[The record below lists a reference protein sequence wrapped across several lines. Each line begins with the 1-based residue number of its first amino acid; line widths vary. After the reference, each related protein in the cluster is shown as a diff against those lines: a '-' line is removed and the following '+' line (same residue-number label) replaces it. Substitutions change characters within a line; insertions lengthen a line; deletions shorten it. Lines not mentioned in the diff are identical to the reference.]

1 MLQNLHVKNMALID
15 EVEIELQS
23 GLNILTGETGA
34 GKSIII
40 DSIGFA
46 LGEKADKNLVRDP
59 DEASLVELT
68 FVEENKTILHAL
80 SEAQIEVEDGVI
92 ILSRKISNGRTIAK
106 INGESVPA
114 SKLKEIASLL
124 IDIHGQHEHQS
135 LLHASKHL
143 NFLDEFAKNEIGTL
157 KDELAKAYTS
167 YRQIQKELEEGSLDQ
182 ESRARE
188 LSLLE
193 YELHEIESA
202 NLKTGEDEELETEY
216 RKIGNSKKII
226 EALQEVSQLMGER
239 GAADAVARSVRELM
253 SVSALDEDMG
263 SLCDQISDIE
273 QLISDFGRE
282 LSGYIDALEY
292 DEERVSFVET
302 RLDELN
308 HLKAKYGI
316 SIDAVIASM
325 QERQQRI
332 DKLLNYAEYEQN
344 LKAEYEKARQDLEG
358 LCQRLSDIR
367 HAAGEQF
374 KQQMVAA
381 LSDLNFL
388 DVRFDLDFQR
398 LDHFTGDGFESMEFL
413 ISTNPGAPLR
423 KLKDIAS
430 GGELSRIM
438 LAFKSILASQDEIDT
453 LIFDEIDT
461 GISGRTAQMVS
472 EKMNVIAKNH
482 QVICITHLPQIAAMA
497 DAHFKIEK
505 QVVGQ
510 KTITGIERL
519 QEEASITE
527 IARML
532 GGVEITDSVLESAA
546 EMKELAK
553 RTKIY

>member
-239 GAADAVARSVRELM
+239 GAADAVARSVRELL

-273 QLISDFGRE
+273 QLISDFGRD

-308 HLKAKYGI
+308 HLKAKYGT

-497 DAHFKIEK
+497 DAHFFIEK
-505 QVVGQ
+505 NVIDNSTV
-510 KTITGIERL
+510 TDIHL
-519 QEEASITE
+519 LDQEESIAE
-527 IARML
+527 LGRML
-532 GGVEITDSVLESAA
+532 GGVEVTETVLQSAR
-546 EMKELAK
+546 EMKELAGK
-553 RTKIY
+553 KK

>member
-46 LGEKADKNLVRDP
+46 LGEKADKNLVRNP

-68 FVEENKTILHAL
+68 FVEENETTLHAL
-80 SEAQIEVEDGVI
+80 AEAQIEVEDGVI

-114 SKLKEIASLL
+114 SKLKEIASFL

-167 YRQIQKELEEGSLDQ
+167 YRQIQKELEEGALDQ

-239 GAADAVARSVRELM
+239 GASDAVARSVRELM
-253 SVSALDEDMG
+253 SVSDADVELG

-273 QLISDFGRE
+273 QLISDFQRE
-282 LSGYIDALEY
+282 LSGYMDTLEF

-308 HLKAKYGI
+308 HLKAKYGT
-316 SIDAVIASM
+316 SIDAIISSM

-332 DKLLNYAEYEQN
+332 DKLLNYTEYEQN
-344 LKAEYEKARQDLEG
+344 LKAEYEKARQELEG

-367 HAAGEQF
+367 HTAGEQF

-388 DVRFDLDFQR
+388 DVRFELDFQK

-497 DAHFKIEK
+497 DAHFFIEK
-505 QVVGQ
+505 NVIDNSTV
-510 KTITGIERL
+510 TDIHL
-519 QEEASITE
+519 LDQEESIAE
-527 IARML
+527 LGRML
-532 GGVEITDSVLESAA
+532 GGVEVTETVLQSAR
-546 EMKELAK
+546 EMKELAGK
-553 RTKIY
+553 KK

>member
-46 LGEKADKNLVRDP
+46 LGEKADKNLVRNP

-253 SVSALDEDMG
+253 SVSTLDEDVG

-273 QLISDFGRE
+273 QLISDFGRD

-292 DEERVSFVET
+292 DEERVSFVEK

-308 HLKAKYGI
+308 HLKAKYGT
-316 SIDAVIASM
+316 SIDAVIDSM

-344 LKAEYEKARQDLEG
+344 LKAEYEKARQELEG

-374 KQQMVAA
+374 KQQMIAA

-497 DAHFKIEK
+497 DAHFFIEK
-505 QVVGQ
+505 NVIDNSTV
-510 KTITGIERL
+510 TDIHL
-519 QEEASITE
+519 LDQEESIAE
-527 IARML
+527 LGRML
-532 GGVEITDSVLESAA
+532 GGVEVTETVLQSAR
-546 EMKELAK
+546 EMKELAGK
-553 RTKIY
+553 KK

>member
-46 LGEKADKNLVRDP
+46 LGEKADKNLVRNP

-273 QLISDFGRE
+273 QLISDFGRD

-292 DEERVSFVET
+292 DEERVSFVEK

-308 HLKAKYGI
+308 HLKAKYGT

-332 DKLLNYAEYEQN
+332 DRLLNYAEYEQN

-374 KQQMVAA
+374 KQQMIAA

-497 DAHFKIEK
+497 DAHFFIEK
-505 QVVGQ
+505 NVIDNSTV
-510 KTITGIERL
+510 TDIHL
-519 QEEASITE
+519 LDQEESIAE
-527 IARML
+527 LGRML
-532 GGVEITDSVLESAA
+532 GGVEVTETVLQSAR
-546 EMKELAK
+546 EMKELAGK
-553 RTKIY
+553 KK

>member
-68 FVEENKTILHAL
+68 FVEENETILHAL

-114 SKLKEIASLL
+114 SKLKEISSLL

-273 QLISDFGRE
+273 QLISDFGRD

-308 HLKAKYGI
+308 HLKAKYGT

-344 LKAEYEKARQDLEG
+344 LKAEYEKARQELEG

-374 KQQMVAA
+374 KQQMIAA

-497 DAHFKIEK
+497 DAHFFIEK
-505 QVVGQ
+505 NVIDNSTV
-510 KTITGIERL
+510 TDIHL
-519 QEEASITE
+519 LDQEESIAE
-527 IARML
+527 LGRML
-532 GGVEITDSVLESAA
+532 GGVEVTETVLQSAR
-546 EMKELAK
+546 EMKELAGK
-553 RTKIY
+553 KK

>member
-253 SVSALDEDMG
+253 SVSTLDEDMG

-273 QLISDFGRE
+273 QLISDFGRD

-292 DEERVSFVET
+292 DEERVSFVEK

-308 HLKAKYGI
+308 HLKAKYGT

-344 LKAEYEKARQDLEG
+344 LKAEYEKARQELEG

-374 KQQMVAA
+374 KQQMIAA

-497 DAHFKIEK
+497 DAHFFIEK
-505 QVVGQ
+505 NVIDNSTV
-510 KTITGIERL
+510 TDIHL
-519 QEEASITE
+519 LDQEESIAE
-527 IARML
+527 LGRML
-532 GGVEITDSVLESAA
+532 GGVEVTETVLQSAR
-546 EMKELAK
+546 EMKELAGK
-553 RTKIY
+553 KK

>member
-80 SEAQIEVEDGVI
+80 SEAKIEVEDGVI

-273 QLISDFGRE
+273 QLISDFGRD

-308 HLKAKYGI
+308 HLKAKYGT

-374 KQQMVAA
+374 KQQMIAA

-497 DAHFKIEK
+497 DAHFFIEK
-505 QVVGQ
+505 NVIDNSTV
-510 KTITGIERL
+510 TDIHL
-519 QEEASITE
+519 LDQEESIAE
-527 IARML
+527 LGRML
-532 GGVEITDSVLESAA
+532 GGVEVTETVLQSAR
-546 EMKELAK
+546 EMKELAGK
-553 RTKIY
+553 KK

>member
-46 LGEKADKNLVRDP
+46 LGEKADKNLVRNP

-273 QLISDFGRE
+273 QLISDFGRD

-292 DEERVSFVET
+292 DEERVSFVEK

-308 HLKAKYGI
+308 HLKAKYGT

-344 LKAEYEKARQDLEG
+344 LKAEYEKARQELEG

-497 DAHFKIEK
+497 DAHFFIEK
-505 QVVGQ
+505 NVIDNSTV
-510 KTITGIERL
+510 TDIHL
-519 QEEASITE
+519 LDQEESIAE
-527 IARML
+527 LGRML
-532 GGVEITDSVLESAA
+532 GGVEVTETVLQSAR
-546 EMKELAK
+546 EMKELAGK
-553 RTKIY
+553 KK

>member
-46 LGEKADKNLVRDP
+46 LGEKADKNLVRNP

-68 FVEENKTILHAL
+68 FVEENETILHAL

-226 EALQEVSQLMGER
+226 GALQEVSQLMGER

-253 SVSALDEDMG
+253 SVSTLDEDMG

-273 QLISDFGRE
+273 QLISDFGRD

-308 HLKAKYGI
+308 HLKAKYGT

-497 DAHFKIEK
+497 DAHFFIEK
-505 QVVGQ
+505 NVIDNSTV
-510 KTITGIERL
+510 TDIHL
-519 QEEASITE
+519 LDQEESIAE
-527 IARML
+527 LGRML
-532 GGVEITDSVLESAA
+532 GGVEVTETVLQSAR
-546 EMKELAK
+546 EMKELAGK
-553 RTKIY
+553 KK

>member
-273 QLISDFGRE
+273 QLISDFGRD

-292 DEERVSFVET
+292 DEERVSFVEK

-308 HLKAKYGI
+308 HLKAKYGT

-344 LKAEYEKARQDLEG
+344 LKAEYEKARQELEG

-374 KQQMVAA
+374 KQQMIAA

-497 DAHFKIEK
+497 DAHFFIEK
-505 QVVGQ
+505 NVIDNSTV
-510 KTITGIERL
+510 TDIHL
-519 QEEASITE
+519 LDQEESIAE
-527 IARML
+527 LGRML
-532 GGVEITDSVLESAA
+532 GGVEVTETVLQSAR
-546 EMKELAK
+546 EMKELAGK
-553 RTKIY
+553 KK

>member
-46 LGEKADKNLVRDP
+46 LGEKADKNLVRNP

-68 FVEENKTILHAL
+68 FVEENETILHAL

-253 SVSALDEDMG
+253 SVSTLDEDMG

-273 QLISDFGRE
+273 QLISDFGRD

-308 HLKAKYGI
+308 HLKAKYGT

-374 KQQMVAA
+374 KQQMIAA

-497 DAHFKIEK
+497 DAHFFIEK
-505 QVVGQ
+505 NVIDNSTV
-510 KTITGIERL
+510 TDIHL
-519 QEEASITE
+519 LDQEESIAE
-527 IARML
+527 LGRML
-532 GGVEITDSVLESAA
+532 GGVEVTETVLQSAR
-546 EMKELAK
+546 EMKELAGK
-553 RTKIY
+553 KK

>member
-46 LGEKADKNLVRDP
+46 LGEKADKNLVRNP

-143 NFLDEFAKNEIGTL
+143 NFLDELAKNEIGTL

-273 QLISDFGRE
+273 QLISDFGRD

-292 DEERVSFVET
+292 DEERVSFVEK

-308 HLKAKYGI
+308 HLKAKYGT

-344 LKAEYEKARQDLEG
+344 LKAEYEKARQELEG

-374 KQQMVAA
+374 KQQMIAA

-497 DAHFKIEK
+497 DAHFFIEK
-505 QVVGQ
+505 NVIDNSTV
-510 KTITGIERL
+510 TDIHL
-519 QEEASITE
+519 LDQEESIAE
-527 IARML
+527 LGRML
-532 GGVEITDSVLESAA
+532 GGVEVTETVLQSGL
-546 EMKELAK
+546 EMKELAGK
-553 RTKIY
+553 KK

>member
-253 SVSALDEDMG
+253 SVSTLDEDMG

-273 QLISDFGRE
+273 QLISDFGRD

-308 HLKAKYGI
+308 HLKAKYGT

-344 LKAEYEKARQDLEG
+344 LKAEYEKARQELEG

-374 KQQMVAA
+374 KQQMIAA

-388 DVRFDLDFQR
+388 DVWFDLDFQR

-497 DAHFKIEK
+497 DAHFFIEK
-505 QVVGQ
+505 NVIDNSTV
-510 KTITGIERL
+510 TDIHL
-519 QEEASITE
+519 LDQEESIAE
-527 IARML
+527 LGRML
-532 GGVEITDSVLESAA
+532 GGVEVTETVLQSAR
-546 EMKELAK
+546 EMKELAGK
-553 RTKIY
+553 KK

>member
-46 LGEKADKNLVRDP
+46 LGEKADKNLVRNP

-253 SVSALDEDMG
+253 SVSTLDEDMG

-273 QLISDFGRE
+273 QLISDFGRD

-308 HLKAKYGI
+308 HLKAKYGT

-374 KQQMVAA
+374 KQQMIAA

-497 DAHFKIEK
+497 DAHFFIEK
-505 QVVGQ
+505 NVIDNSTV
-510 KTITGIERL
+510 TDIHL
-519 QEEASITE
+519 LDQEESIAE
-527 IARML
+527 LGRML
-532 GGVEITDSVLESAA
+532 GGVEVTETVLQSAR
-546 EMKELAK
+546 EMKELAGK
-553 RTKIY
+553 KK

>member
-292 DEERVSFVET
+292 DEERVLFVET

-308 HLKAKYGI
+308 HLKAKYGT

-344 LKAEYEKARQDLEG
+344 LKAEYEKARQELEG

-374 KQQMVAA
+374 KQQMIAA

-497 DAHFKIEK
+497 DAHFFIEK
-505 QVVGQ
+505 NVIDNSTV
-510 KTITGIERL
+510 TDIHL
-519 QEEASITE
+519 LDQEESIAE
-527 IARML
+527 LGRML
-532 GGVEITDSVLESAA
+532 GGVEVTETVLQSAR
-546 EMKELAK
+546 EMKELAGK
-553 RTKIY
+553 KK

>member
-46 LGEKADKNLVRDP
+46 LGEKADKNLVRNP

-68 FVEENKTILHAL
+68 FVEENETTLHAL
-80 SEAQIEVEDGVI
+80 AEAQIEVEDGVI

-114 SKLKEIASLL
+114 SKLKEIASFL

-239 GAADAVARSVRELM
+239 GASDAVARSVRELM
-253 SVSALDEDMG
+253 SVSAVAEDMS

-273 QLISDFGRE
+273 QLISDFQRE
-282 LSGYIDALEY
+282 LSGYMDTLEF

-308 HLKAKYGI
+308 HLKAKYGP
-316 SIDAVIASM
+316 SIDAIIASM

-344 LKAEYEKARQDLEG
+344 LKAEYEKARQELEG

-367 HAAGEQF
+367 HTAGEQF
-374 KQQMVAA
+374 KQQMIAA

-388 DVRFDLDFQR
+388 DVRFELDFQK
-398 LDHFTGDGFESMEFL
+398 LDHFTSDGLESMEFL

-472 EKMNVIAKNH
+472 EKMNVIAQKH

-497 DAHFKIEK
+497 DAHFFIEK
-505 QVVGQ
+505 NVIDNS
-510 KTITGIERL
+510 TFTDIRL
-519 QEEASITE
+519 LDQEESIAE
-527 IARML
+527 LGRML
-532 GGVEITDSVLESAA
+532 GGVEVTETVLQSAR
-546 EMKELAK
+546 EMKELAGK
-553 RTKIY
+553 KK

>member
-292 DEERVSFVET
+292 DEERVLFVET

-308 HLKAKYGI
+308 HLKAKYGT
-316 SIDAVIASM
+316 SIDAVIDSM

-374 KQQMVAA
+374 KQQMIAA

-497 DAHFKIEK
+497 DAHFFIEK
-505 QVVGQ
+505 NVIDNSTV
-510 KTITGIERL
+510 TDIHL
-519 QEEASITE
+519 LDQEESIAE
-527 IARML
+527 LGRML
-532 GGVEITDSVLESAA
+532 GGVEVTETVLQSAR
-546 EMKELAK
+546 EMKELAGK
-553 RTKIY
+553 KK

>member
-46 LGEKADKNLVRDP
+46 LGEKADKNLVRNP

-135 LLHASKHL
+135 PLHASKHL

-308 HLKAKYGI
+308 HLKAKYGT

-344 LKAEYEKARQDLEG
+344 LKAEYEKARQELEG

-374 KQQMVAA
+374 KQQMIAA

-497 DAHFKIEK
+497 DAHFFIEK
-505 QVVGQ
+505 NVIDNSTV
-510 KTITGIERL
+510 TDIHL
-519 QEEASITE
+519 LDQEESIAE
-527 IARML
+527 LGRML
-532 GGVEITDSVLESAA
+532 GGVEVTETVLQSAR
-546 EMKELAK
+546 EMKELAGK
-553 RTKIY
+553 KK

>member
-34 GKSIII
+34 VKSIII

-68 FVEENKTILHAL
+68 FVEENETILHAL
-80 SEAQIEVEDGVI
+80 AEAQIEVEDGVI

-253 SVSALDEDMG
+253 SVSTLDEDMG

-273 QLISDFGRE
+273 QLISDFGRD

-308 HLKAKYGI
+308 HLKAKYGT

-374 KQQMVAA
+374 KQQMIAA

-413 ISTNPGAPLR
+413 ISADPGAPLR

-497 DAHFKIEK
+497 DAHFFIEK
-505 QVVGQ
+505 NVIDNSTV
-510 KTITGIERL
+510 TDIHL
-519 QEEASITE
+519 LDQEESIAE
-527 IARML
+527 LGRML
-532 GGVEITDSVLESAA
+532 GGVEVTETVLQSAR
-546 EMKELAK
+546 EMKELAGK
-553 RTKIY
+553 KK

>member
-46 LGEKADKNLVRDP
+46 LGEKADKNLVRNP

-273 QLISDFGRE
+273 QLISDFGRD

-292 DEERVSFVET
+292 DEERVSFVEK
-302 RLDELN
+302 RLDALN
-308 HLKAKYGI
+308 HLKAKYGT

-332 DKLLNYAEYEQN
+332 AKLLNYAEYEQN

-381 LSDLNFL
+381 LSDLIFL

-413 ISTNPGAPLR
+413 ISTIPGAPLR

-497 DAHFKIEK
+497 DAHFFIEK
-505 QVVGQ
+505 NVIDNSTV
-510 KTITGIERL
+510 TDIHL
-519 QEEASITE
+519 LDQEESIAE
-527 IARML
+527 LGRML
-532 GGVEITDSVLESAA
+532 GGVEVTETVLQSAR
-546 EMKELAK
+546 EMKELAGK
-553 RTKIY
+553 KK

>member
-46 LGEKADKNLVRDP
+46 LGEKADKNLVRNP

-273 QLISDFGRE
+273 QLISDFGRD

-292 DEERVSFVET
+292 DEERVSFVEK

-308 HLKAKYGI
+308 HLKAKYGT

-497 DAHFKIEK
+497 DAHFFIEK
-505 QVVGQ
+505 NVIDNSTV
-510 KTITGIERL
+510 TDIHL
-519 QEEASITE
+519 LDQEESIAE
-527 IARML
+527 LGRML
-532 GGVEITDSVLESAA
+532 GGVEVTETVLQSAR
-546 EMKELAK
+546 EMKELAGK
-553 RTKIY
+553 KK

>member
-193 YELHEIESA
+193 YELHEIEFA

-308 HLKAKYGI
+308 HLKAKYGT

-374 KQQMVAA
+374 KQQMIAA

-497 DAHFKIEK
+497 DAHFFIEK
-505 QVVGQ
+505 NVIDNSTV
-510 KTITGIERL
+510 TDIHL
-519 QEEASITE
+519 LDQEESIAE
-527 IARML
+527 LGRML
-532 GGVEITDSVLESAA
+532 GGVEVTETVLQSAR
-546 EMKELAK
+546 EMKELAGK
-553 RTKIY
+553 KK

>member
-46 LGEKADKNLVRDP
+46 LGEKADKNLVRNP

-273 QLISDFGRE
+273 QLISDFGRD

-308 HLKAKYGI
+308 HLKAKYGT

-374 KQQMVAA
+374 KQQMIAA

-497 DAHFKIEK
+497 DAHFFIEK
-505 QVVGQ
+505 NVIDNSTV
-510 KTITGIERL
+510 TDIHL
-519 QEEASITE
+519 MDQEESIAE
-527 IARML
+527 LGRML
-532 GGVEITDSVLESAA
+532 GGVEVTETVLQSAR
-546 EMKELAK
+546 EMKELAGK
-553 RTKIY
+553 KK

>member
-46 LGEKADKNLVRDP
+46 LGEKADKNLVRNP

-273 QLISDFGRE
+273 QLISDFGRD

-308 HLKAKYGI
+308 HLKAKYGT

-367 HAAGEQF
+367 HADGEQF
-374 KQQMVAA
+374 KQQMIAA

-497 DAHFKIEK
+497 DAHFFIEK
-505 QVVGQ
+505 NVIDNSTV
-510 KTITGIERL
+510 TDIHL
-519 QEEASITE
+519 LDQEESIAE
-527 IARML
+527 LGRML
-532 GGVEITDSVLESAA
+532 GGVEVTETVLQSAR
-546 EMKELAK
+546 EMKELAGK
-553 RTKIY
+553 KK

>member
-273 QLISDFGRE
+273 QLISDFGRD

-308 HLKAKYGI
+308 HLKAKYGT

-374 KQQMVAA
+374 KQQMIAA

-497 DAHFKIEK
+497 DAHFFIEK
-505 QVVGQ
+505 NVIDNSTV
-510 KTITGIERL
+510 TDIHL
-519 QEEASITE
+519 LDQEESIAE
-527 IARML
+527 LGRML
-532 GGVEITDSVLESAA
+532 GGVEVTETVLQSAR
-546 EMKELAK
+546 EMKELAGK
-553 RTKIY
+553 KK

>member
-46 LGEKADKNLVRDP
+46 LGEKADKNLVRNP

-167 YRQIQKELEEGSLDQ
+167 YRQIQKELEKGSLDQ

-253 SVSALDEDMG
+253 SVSTLDEDMG

-273 QLISDFGRE
+273 QLISDFGRD

-292 DEERVSFVET
+292 DEERVSFVEK

-308 HLKAKYGI
+308 HLKAKYGT

-344 LKAEYEKARQDLEG
+344 LKAEYEKARQELEG

-374 KQQMVAA
+374 KQQMIAA

-497 DAHFKIEK
+497 DAHFFIEK
-505 QVVGQ
+505 NVIDNSTV
-510 KTITGIERL
+510 TDIHL
-519 QEEASITE
+519 MDQEESIAE
-527 IARML
+527 LGRML
-532 GGVEITDSVLESAA
+532 GGVEVTETVLQSAR
-546 EMKELAK
+546 EMKELAGK
-553 RTKIY
+553 KK

>member
-46 LGEKADKNLVRDP
+46 LGEKADKNLVRNP

-273 QLISDFGRE
+273 QLISDFGRD

-308 HLKAKYGI
+308 HLKAKYGS

-332 DKLLNYAEYEQN
+332 DRLLNYAEYEQN

-374 KQQMVAA
+374 KQQMIAA

-388 DVRFDLDFQR
+388 DVQFDLDFQR

-497 DAHFKIEK
+497 DAHFFIEK
-505 QVVGQ
+505 NVIANSTV
-510 KTITGIERL
+510 TDIHL
-519 QEEASITE
+519 LDQEESIAE
-527 IARML
+527 LGRML
-532 GGVEITDSVLESAA
+532 GGVEVTETVLQSAR
-546 EMKELAK
+546 EMKELAGK
-553 RTKIY
+553 KK

>member
-1 MLQNLHVKNMALID
+1 MALID

-46 LGEKADKNLVRDP
+46 LGEKADKNLVRNP

-80 SEAQIEVEDGVI
+80 SEAQIEVEDSVI

-273 QLISDFGRE
+273 QLISDFGRD

-292 DEERVSFVET
+292 DEERVSFVEK

-308 HLKAKYGI
+308 HLKAKYGT

-332 DKLLNYAEYEQN
+332 DRLLNYAEYEQN

-374 KQQMVAA
+374 KQQMIAA

-497 DAHFKIEK
+497 DAHFFIEK
-505 QVVGQ
+505 NVIDNSTV
-510 KTITGIERL
+510 TDIHL
-519 QEEASITE
+519 LDQEESIAE
-527 IARML
+527 LGRML
-532 GGVEITDSVLESAA
+532 GGVEVTETVLQSAR
-546 EMKELAK
+546 EMKELAGK
-553 RTKIY
+553 KK

>member
-46 LGEKADKNLVRDP
+46 LGEKADKNLVRNP

-273 QLISDFGRE
+273 QLISDFGRD

-308 HLKAKYGI
+308 HLKAKYGT

-332 DKLLNYAEYEQN
+332 DKLLNYAEYKQK
-344 LKAEYEKARQDLEG
+344 LKAEYEKARQELEG

-374 KQQMVAA
+374 KQQMIAA

-497 DAHFKIEK
+497 DAHFFIEK
-505 QVVGQ
+505 NVIDNSTV
-510 KTITGIERL
+510 TDIHL
-519 QEEASITE
+519 LDQEESIAE
-527 IARML
+527 LGRML
-532 GGVEITDSVLESAA
+532 GGVEVTETVLQSAR
-546 EMKELAK
+546 EMKELAGK
-553 RTKIY
+553 KK

>member
-46 LGEKADKNLVRDP
+46 LGEKADKNLVRNP

-273 QLISDFGRE
+273 QLISDFGRD

-308 HLKAKYGI
+308 HLKAKYGT

-344 LKAEYEKARQDLEG
+344 LKAEYEKARQELEG

-374 KQQMVAA
+374 KQQMIAA

-497 DAHFKIEK
+497 DAHFFIEK
-505 QVVGQ
+505 NVIDNSTV
-510 KTITGIERL
+510 TDIHL
-519 QEEASITE
+519 LDQEESIAE
-527 IARML
+527 LGRML
-532 GGVEITDSVLESAA
+532 GGVEVTETVLQSAR
-546 EMKELAK
+546 EMKELAGK
-553 RTKIY
+553 KK

>member
-46 LGEKADKNLVRDP
+46 LGEKADKNLVRNP

-68 FVEENKTILHAL
+68 FVEENETILHAL

-253 SVSALDEDMG
+253 SVSTLDEDMG

-273 QLISDFGRE
+273 QLISDFGRD

-308 HLKAKYGI
+308 HLKAKYGT

-344 LKAEYEKARQDLEG
+344 LKAEYEKARQELEG

-374 KQQMVAA
+374 KQQMIAA

-497 DAHFKIEK
+497 DAHFFIEK
-505 QVVGQ
+505 NVIDNSTV
-510 KTITGIERL
+510 TDIHL
-519 QEEASITE
+519 LDQEESIAE
-527 IARML
+527 LGRML
-532 GGVEITDSVLESAA
+532 GGVEVTETVLQSAR
-546 EMKELAK
+546 EMKELAGK
-553 RTKIY
+553 KK

>member
-1 MLQNLHVKNMALID
+1 MALID

-46 LGEKADKNLVRDP
+46 LGEKADKNLVRNP

-273 QLISDFGRE
+273 QLISDFGRD

-308 HLKAKYGI
+308 HLKAKYGT

-497 DAHFKIEK
+497 DAHFFIEK
-505 QVVGQ
+505 NVIDNSTV
-510 KTITGIERL
+510 TDIHL
-519 QEEASITE
+519 LDQEESIAE
-527 IARML
+527 LGRML
-532 GGVEITDSVLESAA
+532 GGVEVTETVLQSAR
-546 EMKELAK
+546 EMKELAGK
-553 RTKIY
+553 KK

>member
-46 LGEKADKNLVRDP
+46 LGEKADKNLVRNP

-253 SVSALDEDMG
+253 SVSTLDEDMG

-273 QLISDFGRE
+273 QLISDFGRD

-292 DEERVSFVET
+292 DEERVSFVEK

-308 HLKAKYGI
+308 HLKAKYGT

-497 DAHFKIEK
+497 DAHFFIEK
-505 QVVGQ
+505 NVIDNSTV
-510 KTITGIERL
+510 TDIHL
-519 QEEASITE
+519 LDQEESIAE
-527 IARML
+527 LGRML
-532 GGVEITDSVLESAA
+532 GGVEVTETVLQSAR
-546 EMKELAK
+546 EMKELAGK
-553 RTKIY
+553 KK

>member
-46 LGEKADKNLVRDP
+46 LGEKADKNLVRNP

-253 SVSALDEDMG
+253 SVSTLDEDMG

-273 QLISDFGRE
+273 QLISDFGRD

-292 DEERVSFVET
+292 DEERVSFVEK

-308 HLKAKYGI
+308 HLKAKYGT

-374 KQQMVAA
+374 KQQMIAA

-388 DVRFDLDFQR
+388 DVQFDLDFQR

-497 DAHFKIEK
+497 DAHFFIEK
-505 QVVGQ
+505 NVIDNSTV
-510 KTITGIERL
+510 TDIHL
-519 QEEASITE
+519 LDQEESIAE
-527 IARML
+527 LGRML
-532 GGVEITDSVLESAA
+532 GGVEVTETVLQSAR
-546 EMKELAK
+546 EMKELAGK
-553 RTKIY
+553 KK

>member
-308 HLKAKYGI
+308 HLKAKYGT

-367 HAAGEQF
+367 HTAGEQF

-388 DVRFDLDFQR
+388 DVRFDLDFHR

-497 DAHFKIEK
+497 DAHFFIEK
-505 QVVGQ
+505 NVIDNSTV
-510 KTITGIERL
+510 TDIHL
-519 QEEASITE
+519 LDQEESIAE
-527 IARML
+527 LGRML
-532 GGVEITDSVLESAA
+532 GGVEVTETVLQSAR
-546 EMKELAK
+546 EMKELAGK
-553 RTKIY
+553 KK

>member
-497 DAHFKIEK
+497 DAHFFIEK
-505 QVVGQ
+505 NVIDNSTV
-510 KTITGIERL
+510 TDIHL
-519 QEEASITE
+519 LDQEESIAE
-527 IARML
+527 LGRML
-532 GGVEITDSVLESAA
+532 GGVEVTETVLQSAR
-546 EMKELAK
+546 EMKELAGK
-553 RTKIY
+553 KK

>member
-46 LGEKADKNLVRDP
+46 LGEKADKNLVRNP

-253 SVSALDEDMG
+253 SVSTLDEDVG

-273 QLISDFGRE
+273 QLISDFGRD

-308 HLKAKYGI
+308 HLKAKYGT

-374 KQQMVAA
+374 KQQMIAA

-497 DAHFKIEK
+497 DAHFFIEK
-505 QVVGQ
+505 NVIDNSTV
-510 KTITGIERL
+510 TDIHL
-519 QEEASITE
+519 LDQEESIAE
-527 IARML
+527 LGRML
-532 GGVEITDSVLESAA
+532 GGVEVTETVLQSAR
-546 EMKELAK
+546 EMKELAGK
-553 RTKIY
+553 KK

>member
-1 MLQNLHVKNMALID
+1 M
-15 EVEIELQS
+15 
-23 GLNILTGETGA
+23 
-34 GKSIII
+34 
-40 DSIGFA
+40 
-46 LGEKADKNLVRDP
+46 
-59 DEASLVELT
+59 
-68 FVEENKTILHAL
+68 
-80 SEAQIEVEDGVI
+80 EDGVI

-308 HLKAKYGI
+308 HLKAKYGT

-497 DAHFKIEK
+497 DAHFFIEK
-505 QVVGQ
+505 NVIDNSTV
-510 KTITGIERL
+510 TDIHL
-519 QEEASITE
+519 LDQEESIAE
-527 IARML
+527 LGRML
-532 GGVEITDSVLESAA
+532 GGVEVTETVLQSAR
-546 EMKELAK
+546 EMKELAGK
-553 RTKIY
+553 KK

>member
-46 LGEKADKNLVRDP
+46 LGEKADKNLVRNP

-68 FVEENKTILHAL
+68 FVEENETILHAL

-273 QLISDFGRE
+273 QLISDFGRD

-292 DEERVSFVET
+292 DEERVSFVEK

-308 HLKAKYGI
+308 HLKAKYGT

-374 KQQMVAA
+374 KQQMIAA

-497 DAHFKIEK
+497 DAHFFIEK
-505 QVVGQ
+505 NVIDNSTV
-510 KTITGIERL
+510 TDIHL
-519 QEEASITE
+519 LDQEESIAE
-527 IARML
+527 LGRML
-532 GGVEITDSVLESAA
+532 GGVEVTETVLQSAR
-546 EMKELAK
+546 EMKELAGK
-553 RTKIY
+553 KK